1 MKTMPVSRQRIWQT
15 TQWGVWMLAVSVFLN
30 YVDRGALAIAMPQ
43 MRGELGLNAENLG
56 RLASAFFWTYAAL
69 QIPAGW
75 LVDRFDVKWVLG
87 IGFAVWTVATGLTGF
102 ATGFAS
108 LLLLRLILGIGESVA
123 YPAYSRV
130 IATRFPPEQRGV
142 PNALIDCFSKMGP
155 ALSTLI
161 GGLLVAQFGW
171 RFLFIGMGLGGLV
184 WLIPWLIWDSKER
197 HDTAM
202 GAAPAKQVGFGA
214 ILARRECWGTM
225 LGLFALN
232 YAWYFLIFWF
242 PPFLVM
248 ERGFSQERMA
258 VMGSLPFW
266 LLGASSMLTGWWSDK
281 LIRSGSSATWVR
293 KGFYCG
299 GMFGVAGLLLFASA
313 PNPVLALGVV
323 MAAGVSM
330 GFASSNNWAITQ
342 TLAGREAAGRWTGVQ
357 NGFGNLGGVVSPW
370 LTGFVVDRTGS
381 FFLAFAVTSAVAVV
395 GTTLYFLLIPKVA
408 PVNWTSAPPA
418 AETARAA
425 D

>member
-1 MKTMPVSRQRIWQT
+1 MPVSQQRIWQT
-15 TQWGVWMLAVSVFLN
+15 TQWGVWMLAISVFLN

-161 GGLLVAQFGW
+161 GGLLVAKFGW
-171 RFLFIGMGLGGLV
+171 RFLFIGMGLGGLI
-184 WLIPWLIWDSKER
+184 WLLPWLIWESKER
-197 HDTAM
+197 HDPLAE
-202 GAAPAKQVGFGA
+202 AAPKLIGFGA

-266 LLGASSMLTGWWSDK
+266 LLGASSMFTGWWSDK
-281 LIRSGSSATWVR
+281 LIRSGRSATWIR

-313 PNPVLALGVV
+313 PNPVIALGVV

-342 TLAGREAAGRWTGVQ
+342 TLAGREAAGRWTGIQ

-381 FFLAFAVTSAVAVV
+381 FFLAFAVTSGVVVV
-395 GTTLYFLLIPKVA
+395 GTALYFALIPRVA
-408 PVNWTSAPPA
+408 PIKWVSAPS
-418 AETARAA
+418 AEATGRAA